1 MIIDVS
7 EGGCD
12 RGRRS
17 LAGLEAGGR
26 ISTRSPRFIIRLSFS
41 KTMRISPDRN
51 KSHIRHDYES
61 SKRRC
66 LALVHAKQLKMT
78 LLLLVPPLLMCRSYI

>member
-26 ISTRSPRFIIRLSFS
+26 ISD
-41 KTMRISPDRN
+41 SPDEN
-51 KSHIRHDYES
+51 KNGCQHGFCQKVTSVSGGR
-61 SKRRC
+61 
-66 LALVHAKQLKMT
+66 LAKSLIQ
-78 LLLLVPPLLMCRSYI
+78 

>member
-7 EGGCD
+7 KGGCD

-26 ISTRSPRFIIRLSFS
+26 ISTRSPRFIIRLSFQNPCGYLRTEINLITVMIMNQRS
-41 KTMRISPDRN
+41 DGDRRIFAETDKISVL
-51 KSHIRHDYES
+51 
-61 SKRRC
+61 C
-66 LALVHAKQLKMT
+66 LSGHMIV
-78 LLLLVPPLLMCRSYI
+78 

>member
-17 LAGLEAGGR
+17 LAGLEMRGR
-26 ISTRSPRFIIRLSFS
+26 ISD
-41 KTMRISPDRN
+41 SPDEN
-51 KSHIRHDYES
+51 KNGCQQGFGQKVTSVSGGR
-61 SKRRC
+61 
-66 LALVHAKQLKMT
+66 LAKSLIQ
-78 LLLLVPPLLMCRSYI
+78 

>member
-17 LAGLEAGGR
+17 LAGLEAGGIGMIEAVCEMGIGR
-26 ISTRSPRFIIRLSFS
+26 
-41 KTMRISPDRN
+41 
-51 KSHIRHDYES
+51 
-61 SKRRC
+61 
-66 LALVHAKQLKMT
+66 ALFLHRGFLDVDNDAVVGAVAGGME
-78 LLLLVPPLLMCRSYI
+78 